1 MKTLVRSLLLASV
14 VGSAATSAAAQGLV
28 IDGVAGYQDLT
39 RSRNSA
45 KAIFDGKSGGL
56 TYGGGLGF
64 ELGNGLFVSAWFRNF
79 SKDGERVFVENP
91 GGPVFRLG
99 HPLNLKVQPLQAT
112 VGYRFASGSAVS
124 PYIGGGGGVTRVEE
138 SSTVGGVT
146 DKSRQTKGSFH
157 ALVGVVIGRGSL
169 SFGAEAMYLSAKDTA
184 GFGGVSAVYDENDIG
199 GFSAVGKVRF
209 RFGH

>member
-1 MKTLVRSLLLASV
+1 MKTRVRSLLLAGLV
-14 VGSAATSAAAQGLV
+14 ASAASPAVAQGLV

-56 TYGGGLGF
+56 TYGGGLGLEF
-64 ELGNGLFVSAWFRNF
+64 GNGLFVSAWFRNF
-79 SKDGERVFVENP
+79 SKDGERVFVESP

-112 VGYRFASGSAVS
+112 VGFRFAQGSVVS
-124 PYIGGGGGVTRVEE
+124 PYVGGGGGVTRVVE
-138 SSTVGGVT
+138 SSTIGGLT
-146 DKSRQTKGSFH
+146 EKNRQTKGSFH
-157 ALVGVVIGRGSL
+157 ALVGVVIGRGNL

-184 GFGGVSAVYDENDIG
+184 GFSGVSAVYDENDAG
-199 GFSAVGKVRF
+199 GFSAVGKIRF